1 MNNKPVLLFVDDE
14 ERIVRLLKIM
24 FRGDYEVH
32 TALSAREALAILETI
47 PVDVIASDQRM
58 PDTTG
63 IQLLSQVRE
72 RWPETVR
79 ILLTGY
85 SDLVAIIGAVN
96 EGEVYRFLNKPWDQ
110 AELRAVIAEAVETAQ
125 SARTAREHIVPVWQ
139 DNRADPQ
146 FSIASQ
152 LLAIEGCDS
161 DRQEVVE
168 MFTYDY
174 RVHAASTMR
183 EATDIII
190 QEQIGVIVTNAE
202 VDGVDM
208 TEMLAEIARID
219 PAITVV
225 VMTSSPQSDTIIK
238 LINSGRIYRFAI
250 QPLSPNLF
258 RLAVNAAMREHH
270 RRLADPRVV
279 RMRMQRE
286 ATRETGGTDAIY
298 DSFVKSLSR
307 FTEVS

>member
-1 MNNKPVLLFVDDE
+1 MDNKPVLLFVDDE

-24 FRGDYEVH
+24 FRTEYEVH
-32 TALSAREALAILETI
+32 TAISAKEALGILETI

-58 PDTTG
+58 PEVTG
-63 IQLLSQVRE
+63 IQLLAQVKE

-85 SDLVAIIGAVN
+85 SDLVAMIGAIN
-96 EGEVYRFLNKPWDQ
+96 EGEVHRFLNKPWNQ
-110 AELRAVIAEAVETAQ
+110 AELRTVITEAVEIAR
-125 SARTAREHIVPVWQ
+125 SARAIRESMDPVWEG
-139 DNRADPQ
+139 NGEAP

-152 LLAIEGCDS
+152 LLTIEGADS
-161 DRQEVVE
+161 DRQDVVE

-174 RVHAASTMR
+174 RVHAASTLK
-183 EATDIII
+183 EAVDILV
-190 QEQIGVIVTNAE
+190 QEQIGVIVTNAQ
-202 VDGVDM
+202 VDGADVTDL
-208 TEMLAEIARID
+208 LAEVARID

-225 VMTSSPQSDTIIK
+225 VTTSAPQSDTIIR

-250 QPLSPNLF
+250 KPLSPNLF

-279 RMRMQRE
+279 RLRMQRE
-286 ATRETGGTDAIY
+286 ALNAQSNDEVY
-298 DSFVKSLSR
+298 SSFVSSLSR

>member
-1 MNNKPVLLFVDDE
+1 MDEKPVLLFVDDE
-14 ERIVRLLKIM
+14 ERIVRLLKMM
-24 FRGDYEVH
+24 FRSEYEVY
-32 TALSAREALAILETI
+32 TALSARDALAILETVT
-47 PVDVIASDQRM
+47 VDVIASDQRM
-58 PDTTG
+58 PESTG
-63 IQLLSQVRE
+63 IQLLAQVRA

-96 EGEVYRFLNKPWDQ
+96 EGEVYRFINKPWSQ
-110 AELRAVIAEAVETAQ
+110 SELRLVIAEAVETARSSRAIRQ
-125 SARTAREHIVPVWQ
+125 NVPSIWEQ
-139 DNRADPQ
+139 TKSEPQ

-152 LLAIEGCDS
+152 LLTIEGCDD

-174 RVHAASTMR
+174 RVHAASTVK
-183 EATDIII
+183 EAIEIIV

-202 VDGVDM
+202 VGGVDM
-208 TEMLAEIARID
+208 TEMLAEVARID

-225 VMTSSPQSDTIIK
+225 VMTKTPQSETVIK
-238 LINSGRIYRFAI
+238 LINSGKIYRFAI

-279 RMRMQRE
+279 KIRMQRDQGRE
-286 ATRETGGTDAIY
+286 AGNDGIY
-298 DSFVKSLSR
+298 DTFVESLSR

>member
-1 MNNKPVLLFVDDE
+1 MNEKAVLLFVDDE
-14 ERIVRLLKIM
+14 ERIVRLLKMM
-24 FRGDYEVH
+24 FRSEYEVY
-32 TALSAREALAILETI
+32 TALNAREALAILETVT
-47 PVDVIASDQRM
+47 VDVIASDQRM
-58 PDTTG
+58 PESTG
-63 IQLLSQVRE
+63 IQLLSQVRA

-96 EGEVYRFLNKPWDQ
+96 EGEVYRFLNKPWSQ
-110 AELRAVIAEAVETAQ
+110 SELRSVIAEAVETAR
-125 SARTAREHIVPVWQ
+125 SS
-139 DNRADPQ
+139 RAVRQNVAPIWEESKAEPQ

-152 LLAIEGCDS
+152 LLTIEGCDS

-174 RVHAASTMR
+174 RVHAASTVK
-183 EATDIII
+183 EAIDIII

-202 VDGVDM
+202 VGGVDM
-208 TEMLAEIARID
+208 TEMLGEVARID

-225 VMTSSPQSDTIIK
+225 VMTKTPQSETIIK
-238 LINSGRIYRFAI
+238 LINSGKIYRFAI

-279 RMRMQRE
+279 KIRMQRDMG
-286 ATRETGGTDAIY
+286 RESGNDAIY
-298 DSFVKSLSR
+298 DSFVRSLSR